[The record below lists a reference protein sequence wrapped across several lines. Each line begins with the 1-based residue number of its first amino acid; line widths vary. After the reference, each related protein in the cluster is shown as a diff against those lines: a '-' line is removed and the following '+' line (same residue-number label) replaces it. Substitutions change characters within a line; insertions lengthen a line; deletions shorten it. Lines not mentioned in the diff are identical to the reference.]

1 MADAR
6 TAFLIT
12 IDQDHEGGYQDD
24 PKDRANWSSGQV
36 GIGTLVGTKYGITAL
51 DMPGKVIKDLTPDE
65 AVEYYIEHYWK
76 PLYSQINSQ
85 IVANKLADMGVLFG
99 VGTAIK
105 CLQEALYIPPDM
117 NFGPETLAATNNNN
131 SLLLLADFRQ
141 QLRTHAASVA
151 ANNPNEA
158 SNLRG
163 WVRRINLS

>member
-76 PLYSQINSQ
+76 PLYSQITSQ
-85 IVANKLADMGVLFG
+85 NVANKLADMGVLFG

-105 CLQEALYIPPDM
+105 CVQRALDMAPDAD
-117 NFGPETLAATNNNN
+117 FGPLTLAATNAGNAT
-131 SLLLLADFRQ
+131 LLFAAFREE
-141 QLRTHAASVA
+141 LIEHAKAVA
-151 ANNPNEA
+151 AANPNEA
-158 SNLRG
+158 SNLSG
-163 WVRRINLS
+163 WLRRINL